1 MESDLKFMRIISGNL
16 KGKKLFFLEASK
28 TRPLKDMVKESIF
41 NIITHSNL
49 ISVEINNSEILDL
62 YSGTGSFGIECIS
75 RNAKK
80 VTFVEKDLEAA
91 EILKKNINF
100 LSIKNKSLIYQGS
113 VERFLNQHNL
123 ENRFNIFFLDPPFSD
138 NYIFR
143 DLNLIKKIINF
154 KKDHLIIVH
163 LEKNSKTNLDGVLDK
178 ILVKNYG
185 RSQIVFGKLV

>member
-1 MESDLKFMRIISGNL
+1 MRIISGNL

-80 VTFVEKDLEAA
+80 VTFVEKELEAA

>member
-80 VTFVEKDLEAA
+80 VTFVEKELEAA

>member
-1 MESDLKFMRIISGNL
+1 LESDLKFMRIISGNL

-80 VTFVEKDLEAA
+80 VTFVEKELEAA